1 MKYDDD
7 VDGDTTAEVDST
19 MDPPPIQNLNPPSVM
34 DWLKLP
40 RDLEATVEEGTID
53 VFAEINRAK
62 SHKCFPFFMQWLIN
76 WYDLPEH
83 HVWGHPED
91 EPVEDLRDFIS
102 FLVEAGYGNYAGD
115 NMETHQLHD
124 TTSVEE
130 ARTHSLHVVFLPPQ
144 KKPPK
149 KTVLE
154 VGYIDEVISPDP
166 AFDQVPEATVALA
179 DDELAWA
186 ADWEMEEPDSVESR
200 VMAVNGMVMKLGIL
214 KSHGMNLLVNIM
226 TSPKLTVIPNIG
238 INCELQKPWSLGKH
252 LMGRPKT
259 QRLNPNTLMMQT
271 NPKFL

>member
-1 MKYDDD
+1 ME
-7 VDGDTTAEVDST
+7 T
-19 MDPPPIQNLNPPSVM
+19 PRR
-34 DWLKLP
+34 KLIRP
-40 RDLEATVEEGTID
+40 WIHPQFRTWTPQVSWTGWNFPGILEATVEEGTID

-144 KKPPK
+144 KKPQEK
-149 KTVLE
+149 QSL
-154 VGYIDEVISPDP
+154 
-166 AFDQVPEATVALA
+166 
-179 DDELAWA
+179 
-186 ADWEMEEPDSVESR
+186 
-200 VMAVNGMVMKLGIL
+200 KLGI
-214 KSHGMNLLVNIM
+214 
-226 TSPKLTVIPNIG
+226 
-238 INCELQKPWSLGKH
+238 
-252 LMGRPKT
+252 
-259 QRLNPNTLMMQT
+259 
-271 NPKFL
+271 